1 MARDT
6 DSLIQK
12 GLNLLG
18 DVLEVVAD
26 VRERI
31 ESADEQHRG
40 TPRRIV
46 SNGEVEATGEDISV
60 LSSKELYAR
69 LLIALTEIA
78 DVGEELARR
87 AEQCGR

>member
-1 MARDT
+1 MPRGT

-26 VRERI
+26 VHERV

-40 TPRRIV
+40 TPKRIV
-46 SNGEVEATGEDISV
+46 SNEEVEATGEDISV
-60 LSSKELYAR
+60 LSSEELHAR
-69 LLIALTEIA
+69 LLIALTEMA

-87 AEQCGR
+87 AEQSGR

>member
-6 DSLIQK
+6 NSLIQK

-26 VRERI
+26 VRERV
-31 ESADEQHRG
+31 ESTDEQHRG
-40 TPRRIV
+40 APRRTV
-46 SNGEVEATGEDISV
+46 SIEEIKTTGEDISV
-60 LSSKELYAR
+60 LSSEELHDR

-78 DVGEELARR
+78 DIGEELTRR
-87 AEQCGR
+87 AEQSGR